1 MTQQLY
7 DIAEIER
14 LYAENAEL
22 LAALQAIIARINGD
36 FDCPALM
43 AAGPLSADPDI
54 DVIRIAGKVFTNAT
68 PGDGGAQAYIDAA
81 QPVNP
86 YKGTQRPTYYECGCC
101 DQLHSTSF
109 FGDCRED
116 ANRFNPEDLD
126 AKHGE
131 SRWEI
136 VEMEE

>member
-7 DIAEIER
+7 NVEEIDR
-14 LYAENAEL
+14 LYAVKRDL
-22 LAALQAIIARINGD
+22 LAALHKIAAWDDERANAKFERFGQYSGFDEPVAVQIARE
-36 FDCPALM
+36 A
-43 AAGPLSADPDI
+43 
-54 DVIRIAGKVFTNAT
+54 IAKAT